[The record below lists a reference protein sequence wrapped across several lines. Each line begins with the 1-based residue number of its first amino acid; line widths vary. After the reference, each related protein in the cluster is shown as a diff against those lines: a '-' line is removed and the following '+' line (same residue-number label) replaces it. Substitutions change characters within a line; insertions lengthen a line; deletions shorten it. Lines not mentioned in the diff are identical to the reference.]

1 MRKLILASLVL
12 SLILSSCNEA
22 LSTDSINTD
31 NLTIEPIVYIHNS
44 VLPHLLSPSTK
55 SATVQ
60 DLRSYEHAQFVSH
73 LACDA
78 ALEIGIDVSPEEII
92 DFVRTEQINFFD
104 IFDAESKMTA
114 LSYIERLPYEES
126 VKSELKQLYIKD
138 LMEGSSLLEDYL
150 FQLAN
155 TSTKSQEG
163 CSQFSFNSLYNFY
176 RSDSEIWDNYF
187 ATKGDDKARHVVAVA
202 TDVFVGAVFSG
213 LTGFWGAVAAGAI
226 GALASE
232 VMENGEIDPDS
243 TTD

>member
-78 ALEIGIDVSPEEII
+78 A
-92 DFVRTEQINFFD
+92 
-104 IFDAESKMTA
+104 
-114 LSYIERLPYEES
+114 
-126 VKSELKQLYIKD
+126 
-138 LMEGSSLLEDYL
+138 
-150 FQLAN
+150 
-155 TSTKSQEG
+155 
-163 CSQFSFNSLYNFY
+163 
-176 RSDSEIWDNYF
+176 
-187 ATKGDDKARHVVAVA
+187 
-202 TDVFVGAVFSG
+202 
-213 LTGFWGAVAAGAI
+213 
-226 GALASE
+226 
-232 VMENGEIDPDS
+232 
-243 TTD
+243 